1 MTYQA
6 ISKRY
11 ELKYL
16 LTQRQKEAVLRTM
29 APYMALDQY
38 GRTTIRNLYFDTG
51 TFRLIRRS
59 IEKPA
64 YKEKLR
70 MRSYQRPGPE
80 DPVFLELKK
89 NTNPWCI
96 NEGLSYRTKR
106 LWTAYAAE
114 IRCLPA
120 LKLRMKSSISGNIT
134 GTCALS
140 YFFPTNGRRTMPST
154 AVTSG

>member
-6 ISKRY
+6 IFKRY

-70 MRSYQRPGPE
+70 MRSYQRPGPA

-89 NTNPWCI
+89 IP
-96 NEGLSYRTKR
+96 
-106 LWTAYAAE
+106 
-114 IRCLPA
+114 IR
-120 LKLRMKSSISGNIT
+120 G
-134 GTCALS
+134 
-140 YFFPTNGRRTMPST
+140 
-154 AVTSG
+154 V